1 MLPPIYAVWLIGRD
15 ERKERPPAAEH
26 DRPMRGA
33 RPGRALAL
41 IYLAALLT
49 VGQMVLAGL
58 AEEGGDG
65 WTRYLA
71 PAFGLAGLCLVF
83 WPMFALHRHGQAEP
97 SASYMQATVLVDQ
110 GPYAI
115 VRHPQY
121 LGYMCLNATFIVASP
136 HWPVIVLGGSA
147 ISLFYL
153 YALREE
159 RCLVGQ
165 FGYAYQA
172 YMSRVPRLNIVLGL
186 VRFVRHHRSGAP
198 PSSPSA
204 QRHDRKEPNQAQ
216 APRKT
221 HVAWRQE

>member
-1 MLPPIYAVWLIGRD
+1 MAMFPPTYVAWLIGQE
-15 ERKERPPAAEH
+15 ERKKRLREAEH
-26 DRPMRGA
+26 DRLVREARGGRG

-49 VGQMVLAGL
+49 VGQMVLA
-58 AEEGGDG
+58 AIADEGNEG

-97 SASYMQATVLVDQ
+97 VASYMQATVLVDL
-110 GPYAI
+110 GPYAV

-121 LGYMCLNATFIVASP
+121 LGYMCLNATFMLASP
-136 HWPVIVLGGSA
+136 RWPVIVLGSLA
-147 ISLFYL
+147 ISLFCL

-159 RCLVGQ
+159 QCLVNQ

-172 YMSRVPRLNIVLGL
+172 YMGRVPRLNILLGL
-186 VRFVRHHRSGAP
+186 VRFVRHRRSSTRLRG
-198 PSSPSA
+198 PSA
-204 QRHDRKEPNQAQ
+204 HRRDTEELSKAQ
-216 APRKT
+216 T
-221 HVAWRQE
+221 